1 MKFIIHGALGRMG
14 QAVEKFLVEE
24 NQEFIKVDINY
35 QEGQGYRAISEV
47 KEKVDCI
54 IDFSFH
60 TVTESLL
67 EYAVKT
73 NTPIIVA
80 TTGHTEEEK
89 AKIYT
94 ASNKVAV
101 FYSGNMSVGIALMS
115 DLVKKVVK
123 AMPKA
128 EVEIIETHH
137 DKKIDAP
144 SGTALM
150 LFNAVKEERE
160 QAFSVVGRNGHSLRQ
175 ENEVGISSIRLCNVV
190 GIHEVIISNGV
201 ETITLKHE
209 AHDRALFASGAVKAA
224 MYLAGKSA
232 GLYDMKKLLRDN

>member
-14 QAVEKFLVEE
+14 QAVEKFLIEE
-24 NQEFIKVDINY
+24 NQEYVKVDINFK
-35 QEGQGYRAISEV
+35 EGEGYRSISEV
-47 KEKVDCI
+47 KEKTDCI

-89 AKIYT
+89 AKIVT

-101 FYSGNMSVGIALMS
+101 FYSGNMSVGIALLS

-123 AMPKA
+123 ADGA
-128 EVEIIETHH
+128 EEVTTVYKSVPPDVSAASVWLKNRCPERWRDKPCEDDSLSKVDKILEEI
-137 DKKIDAP
+137 
-144 SGTALM
+144 
-150 LFNAVKEERE
+150 NA
-160 QAFSVVGRNGHSLRQ
+160 QANR
-175 ENEVGISSIRLCNVV
+175 
-190 GIHEVIISNGV
+190 
-201 ETITLKHE
+201 
-209 AHDRALFASGAVKAA
+209 
-224 MYLAGKSA
+224 
-232 GLYDMKKLLRDN
+232 